1 MCKSKSALPG
11 IKTLFHSKTFFYFI
25 FNLNAL
31 KCQRKVV
38 GFLHAEYN
46 RNDVESQRKR
56 FV

>member
-11 IKTLFHSKTFFYFI
+11 IKILFHSRTFFYFR

-38 GFLHAEYN
+38 GFLHAENN